1 MGKVKLVNESLLAVK
16 DLDVGIKQHVCWN
29 VTFPGKEI
37 KTIFVFFLKK
47 EITTPV
53 NEFEKHSYTC
63 HPF

>member
-16 DLDVGIKQHVCWN
+16 DLDVGIKQHVGMWL
-29 VTFPGKEI
+29 FRERKS
-37 KTIFVFFLKK
+37 KQFLLFFKKK

-53 NEFEKHSYTC
+53 NEFEKHSYTS